1 MNREFCAAWDGLGAL
16 GSGQNPSSH
25 GSVVGDDAFRSMAGT
40 EKWLLVANEESDT
53 VAVFERDETT
63 GRLAE
68 SGKTFPQARPQCL
81 VFA

>member
-1 MNREFCAAWDGLGAL
+1 MDSLCGLPRHLAL
-16 GSGQNPSSH
+16 DP
-25 GSVVGDDAFRSMAGT
+25 T

-53 VAVFERDETT
+53 VAVFERNETT

>member
-1 MNREFCAAWDGLGAL
+1 MNWKGSSGGGTQDSGPKPPDPRLLAAL
-16 GSGQNPSSH
+16 
-25 GSVVGDDAFRSMAGT
+25 
-40 EKWLLVANEESDT
+40 NEESDT